1 MRAGS
6 SAGNSHS
13 FIYTRHLQIHQVIN
27 SLPPSMLLLLDL
39 FHHFLHYI
47 LLSLLESSGGQAK
60 LGAAEIAAGGAGAYG
75 GTGSDANVIAAGG
88 TGQGASKAVQASPIS
103 RLSLHGLFDSSHPV
117 QHFLL

>member
-1 MRAGS
+1 
-6 SAGNSHS
+6 
-13 FIYTRHLQIHQVIN
+13 
-27 SLPPSMLLLLDL
+27 MLLLLDL

-75 GTGSDANVIAAGG
+75 GTGSEANVIAAGG